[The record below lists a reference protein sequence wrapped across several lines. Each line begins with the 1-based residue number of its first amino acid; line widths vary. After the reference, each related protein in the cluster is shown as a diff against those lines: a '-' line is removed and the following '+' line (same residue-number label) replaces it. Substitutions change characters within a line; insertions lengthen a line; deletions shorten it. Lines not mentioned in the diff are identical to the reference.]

1 MAPHTY
7 VEVYRGRDGE
17 WRWRLKSRN
26 HRVIGVGEGY
36 TRKAD
41 AVRGA
46 RRAAPEATVRM
57 RPPVSGRGR

>member
-1 MAPHTY
+1 MVPHSY
-7 VEVYRGRDGE
+7 VEVYRGRDGS

-36 TRKAD
+36 TRRTD

-46 RRAAPEATVRM
+46 RRAAPDATVRVLTT
-57 RPPVSGRGR
+57 VSRRSR

>member
-1 MAPHTY
+1 MRTTSYAEIYHAK
-7 VEVYRGRDGE
+7 DG

-26 HRVIGVGEGY
+26 HRVIAVGEGY

-46 RRAAPEATVRM
+46 KRADPGAEIKTTSPKESSR
-57 RPPVSGRGR
+57 